1 MDVAAFCTESRVLV
15 VAGKGGVGK
24 TTVAAAVSRMAAEAG
39 LSVLLVELEGRA
51 GLGAAFGVP
60 GPLGYEESSLFR
72 TAGGGVRGRRITPD
86 DALLEYLAD
95 HGLQRVSKR
104 LVSSGVVD
112 VVATA
117 IPGIRDVLVLGKVK
131 RLERDRV
138 ADLLVV
144 DAPATGHA
152 VTFLTS
158 PAGLLDAARSG
169 PVRAQ
174 AADVVELLHDPS
186 RCRVLLVTLPEE
198 MPVSETVEA
207 AYLLEDKA
215 GVRLGPV
222 IVNCWDEPPVGLRA
236 TAAEAAAEAGLPLPA
251 DEVGALEAARAFR
264 LRRHELAAAQVE
276 RLGRELPLPQLRIPA
291 LAAPAIGPD
300 ELALLVGAL
309 GEGVAELTPQQG
321 AA

>member
-1 MDVAAFCTESRVLV
+1 M
-15 VAGKGGVGK
+15 
-24 TTVAAAVSRMAAEAG
+24 
-39 LSVLLVELEGRA
+39 
-51 GLGAAFGVP
+51 
-60 GPLGYEESSLFR
+60 
-72 TAGGGVRGRRITPD
+72 
-86 DALLEYLAD
+86 
-95 HGLQRVSKR
+95 
-104 LVSSGVVD
+104 
-112 VVATA
+112 
-117 IPGIRDVLVLGKVK
+117 
-131 RLERDRV
+131 

-222 IVNCWDEPPVGLRA
+222 IVNCWDEPPAGLGP
-236 TAAEAAAEAGLPLPA
+236 TAAEAAAEAGVPLPA
-251 DEVGALEAARAFR
+251 DEVAALEAARAFR

-276 RLGRELPLPQLRIPA
+276 RLGRELPLPQLRVPA

-309 GEGVAELTPQQG
+309 GEGVAALAPQRG